1 MGIRVFIL
9 LTVAAAGCA
18 SGGMLKVTKVAAAAD
33 VPANVVMYVD
43 VKDKL
48 DRPIP
53 GLTDKNFRVYEDGK
67 LVTTTSGKRAL
78 LDTKLFDMRYALLLV
93 DLSGP
98 IVDSEDLPELLN
110 TVGQFID
117 HVGATHEIAVGAFD
131 GADAVAPFMGFGS
144 AVDTKKVLE
153 GMRKFRP
160 RSRNANLNGAVYQGL
175 HSLRDRLKEAA
186 APKKTAVLV
195 IFTDRGELANS
206 VSPATLRQGLKDT
219 PAEVYVIAA
228 GEKIHR
234 QDLTAL
240 GRAGVFLSNDP
251 KAFKTGFEDIA
262 QKLTA
267 TTDGRYVFSYCSP
280 KRRGTHKSEVEVV
293 TSKARGRAMMKFNA
307 DGFTSGCS
315 PKTTPVLEAEPDKA
329 GDKQPQAKAEDS
341 DS

>member
-1 MGIRVFIL
+1 M
-9 LTVAAAGCA
+9 
-18 SGGMLKVTKVAAAAD
+18 TKVAAAVD

-67 LVTTTSGKRAL
+67 LVTTNNGKRTL

-93 DLSGP
+93 DMSGP

-110 TVGQFID
+110 SVGQFID

-144 AVDTKKVLE
+144 TVDTKKVLD

-175 HSLRDRLKEAA
+175 HSLRDRLKAA
-186 APKKTAVLV
+186 PAPKKTAVLV

-206 VSPATLRQGLKDT
+206 VSPDTLRQGLKET
-219 PAEVYVIAA
+219 PAEIYVIGV

-240 GRAGVFLSNDP
+240 GRAGTFLSNDP
-251 KAFKTGFEDIA
+251 KAFKAGFKDIE

-293 TSKARGRAMMKFNA
+293 TSKARGRAMVKFNA
-307 DGFTSGCS
+307 DGFTTGCS
-315 PKTTPVLEAEPDKA
+315 PKTMPALEAEPDKA

>member
-1 MGIRVFIL
+1 ML
-9 LTVAAAGCA
+9 LVVAAAGCA
-18 SGGMLKVTKVAAAAD
+18 GGGTLKVTRVGAAVD

-43 VKDKL
+43 VKDQL

-67 LVTTTSGKRAL
+67 LVTTNKGKRAL

-98 IVDSEDLPELLN
+98 VVDSEDLPELLN
-110 TVGQFID
+110 SVGQFVD

-144 AVDTKKVLE
+144 TVDTKKVLD

-175 HSLRDRLKEAA
+175 HSLRDRLKEAP

-206 VSPATLRQGLKDT
+206 VSPETLKQGLKET
-219 PAEVYVIAA
+219 PAEIYVIAA

-251 KAFKTGFEDIA
+251 KAFKTGFKEIA

-280 KRRGTHKSEVEVV
+280 KRRGTHKAEIEVV
-293 TSKARGRAMMKFNA
+293 TSKARGRAPLKFNA
-307 DGFTSGCS
+307 EGFTSGCS
-315 PKTTPVLEAEPDKA
+315 PKTKPVLETEPDKA

>member
-1 MGIRVFIL
+1 MATRVLIL
-9 LTVAAAGCA
+9 LAVAAAGCA
-18 SGGMLKVTKVAAAAD
+18 GGGALKVTKVAAAVD

-67 LVTTTSGKRAL
+67 LVTTSKGKRAL
-78 LDTKLFDMRYALLLV
+78 LDPKLFDMRYALLLV

-98 IVDSEDLPELLN
+98 VVDSEDLPELLN
-110 TVGQFID
+110 SIGQFID

-144 AVDTKKVLE
+144 AVDTKKVLD

-175 HSLRDRLKEAA
+175 HSLRDRLKEAP

-206 VSPATLRQGLKDT
+206 VSPETLRQGLKET
-219 PAEVYVIAA
+219 PAQVYVIAT

-240 GRAGVFLSNDP
+240 GRAGAFLSNDP
-251 KAFKTGFEDIA
+251 KAFKAGFTDIA
-262 QKLTA
+262 KKLTA

-293 TSKARGRAMMKFNA
+293 TSKARGRAMLRFNA
-307 DGFTSGCS
+307 DGFTTGCL

-329 GDKQPQAKAEDS
+329 AGKQPQAKAEDS
-341 DS
+341 E